1 MSEGSSKWEGYMAQ
15 HVKILGILHIVFGA
29 LCVMGGLICL
39 AVMGGIAG
47 IVGASDQT
55 QDAAVAIPVLA
66 AIGAFVCIL
75 CLVVGVPGLIGG
87 IGLLQ
92 YKPWARITVIV
103 LSALDLI
110 HIPFGTALGIYG
122 FWVLLNPQ
130 TEAMFN
136 RAQMPAMPQ
145 QRV

>member
-1 MSEGSSKWEGYMAQ
+1 MAQ
-15 HVKILGILHIVFGA
+15 HVKVLGILHIVFGG
-29 LCVMGGLICL
+29 LCVLGGLI
-39 AVMGGIAG
+39 AFAIMGGIAG
-47 IVGASDQT
+47 IVNASGPS
-55 QDAAVAIPVLA
+55 QDNAAAVPILAI
-66 AIGAFVCIL
+66 IGAFVCIL
-75 CLVVGVPGLIGG
+75 CLVIGVPGLVGG

-92 YKPWARITVIV
+92 FRSWARITVIV

-136 RAQMPAMPQ
+136 RPSMPAMPQ

>member
-1 MSEGSSKWEGYMAQ
+1 MAQ
-15 HVKILGILHIVFGA
+15 HVKILGILHIVFGG
-29 LCVMGGLICL
+29 LCVLGGLIAF

-47 IVGASDQT
+47 IVNASEQS
-55 QDAAVAIPVLA
+55 QDAAVAVPVLA
-66 AIGAFVCIL
+66 LIGGFVCIL
-75 CLVVGVPGLIGG
+75 CLVIGVPGLVGG
-87 IGLLQ
+87 VGLLQ
-92 YKPWARITVIV
+92 FRPWARITVIV

-136 RAQMPAMPQ
+136 RRPMPAMPQ

>member
-1 MSEGSSKWEGYMAQ
+1 MAQ
-15 HVKILGILHIVFGA
+15 QVKILGILHIVFGA
-29 LCVMGGLICL
+29 LCILGGLICL

-55 QDAAVAIPVLA
+55 QDAAVAVPVLA

-75 CLVVGVPGLIGG
+75 CLAVGLPGLIGG

-92 YKPWARITVIV
+92 YRPWARITIIVI
-103 LSALDLI
+103 SALDLI
-110 HIPFGTALGIYG
+110 HIPIGTALGIYG
-122 FWVLLNPQ
+122 FWVLLNPE

-136 RAQMPAMPQ
+136 RSAVPAMPQ
-145 QRV
+145 QRA